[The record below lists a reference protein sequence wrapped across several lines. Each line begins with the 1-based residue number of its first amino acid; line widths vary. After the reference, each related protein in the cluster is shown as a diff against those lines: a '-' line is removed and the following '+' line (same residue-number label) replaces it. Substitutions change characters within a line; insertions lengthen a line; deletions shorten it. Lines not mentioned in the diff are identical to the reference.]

1 MLEWPEQ
8 EGREGSTPE
17 DIDPEKVD
25 PDAVSEKRNTVV
37 QIELVHVEKGEK
49 ILRRSISPL
58 DLRAMV
64 MCEQ

>member
-1 MLEWPEQ
+1 MKGL
-8 EGREGSTPE
+8 TPE

-64 MCEQ
+64 MSDQ